1 MAESYFELLK
11 HPEWQKKRLRIME
24 RDDFQCRECSDKGT
38 TLNVHHSYYTKGA
51 KPWEYPDE
59 SLRTLCEVC
68 HEERHALLASLKAVT
83 GEIDAFD
90 VSQVIGFAKAH
101 LLIENTKHQGDR
113 ASVLVA
119 NYAEAYGIGCAL
131 GIHTRWPGDTEPFE
145 EIQRRC
151 TFDGTI
157 NFEVLCDI
165 AIDFENKS
173 SVSAAPDHEWE
184 RSSVRA

>member
-68 HEERHALLASLKAVT
+68 HKKRHAIMLELKQVT
-83 GEIDAFD
+83 GELSEWWLQI
-90 VSQVIGFAKAH
+90 VVGYAKAMI
-101 LLIENTKHQGDR
+101 LKEQSPSDMKVRIAE
-113 ASVLVA
+113 
-119 NYAEAYGIGCAL
+119 YAQTFGVTDAYCLPWDGCA
-131 GIHTRWPGDTEPFE
+131 GPTAVSNAAHEDEW
-145 EIQRRC
+145 
-151 TFDGTI
+151 FDDDRLQAIAKWLQESETPLPPATI
-157 NFEVLCDI
+157 
-165 AIDFENKS
+165 AT
-173 SVSAAPDHEWE
+173 DHEWL
-184 RSSVRA
+184 RSSLRA